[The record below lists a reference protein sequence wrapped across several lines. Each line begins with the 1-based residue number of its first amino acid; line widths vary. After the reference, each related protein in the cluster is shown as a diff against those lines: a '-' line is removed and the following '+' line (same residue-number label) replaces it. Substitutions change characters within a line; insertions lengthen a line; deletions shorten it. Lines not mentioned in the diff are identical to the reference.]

1 MSHLENLQCET
12 ESLAQFGAKVAAR
25 ICASKQ
31 KFTIERV
38 VLRESLATDSLDFDR
53 FRPLM
58 SLARGILCKIF
69 LHCIRVS
76 NDRVKHKMHHT
87 IERSFF
93 APDAYCDL
101 SPLQ

>member
-1 MSHLENLQCET
+1 MSHLENLRCET

-38 VLRESLATDSLDFDR
+38 MLRESLATDSLDFDR

-69 LHCIRVS
+69 LHCIHVS
-76 NDRVKHKMHHT
+76 KDRVQHKMYHASA
-87 IERSFF
+87 RYFF
-93 APDAYCDL
+93 AGGECCDL
-101 SPLQ
+101 PPLQ